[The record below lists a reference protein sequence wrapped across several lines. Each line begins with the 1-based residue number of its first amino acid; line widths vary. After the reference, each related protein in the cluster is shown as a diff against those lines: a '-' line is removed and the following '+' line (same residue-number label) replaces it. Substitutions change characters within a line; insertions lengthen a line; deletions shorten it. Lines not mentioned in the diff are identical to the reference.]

1 MTQWEVYIYIKGF
14 GADCYRVNAEDEAE
28 AKAKAV
34 QRVLCET
41 DYTTED
47 FVITGVLQMHR

>member
-1 MTQWEVYIYIKGF
+1 MTQWEVYIYIKSL
-14 GADCYRVNAEDEAE
+14 GADCYTVNAEDEAE
-28 AKAKAV
+28 AKAV

-47 FVITGVLQMHR
+47 FVVTGTLQIHR

>member
-14 GADCYRVNAEDEAE
+14 GADYYTVNAEDEAE

-41 DYTTED
+41 DYTVED
-47 FVITGVLQMHR
+47 FVVTGTLRIRG

>member
-14 GADCYRVNAEDEAE
+14 GADYYTVNAEDEAE
-28 AKAKAV
+28 AKTKAV

-41 DYTTED
+41 DYTVED
-47 FVITGVLQMHR
+47 FVVTGTLRIRG

>member
-1 MTQWEVYIYIKGF
+1 MKQWEVYIYIKGL
-14 GADCYRVNAEDEAE
+14 GADCYVVNAEDEAE

-41 DYTTED
+41 DYAMKD
-47 FVITGVLQMHR
+47 FTVTGTLQIDR

>member
-14 GADCYRVNAEDEAE
+14 GADCYTVNAEDEAE

-41 DYTTED
+41 DYTIED
-47 FVITGVLQMHR
+47 FEVTGTLQIHR